1 MKEKTTVGTTLK
13 VVQTTKSKL
22 ISFIKSIL
30 IRAKA
35 YKVEE
40 SKKGHTGDALALRG
54 DEGRDKLR

>member
-22 ISFIKSIL
+22 ISFIKSIS

-35 YKVEE
+35 YKIEE
-40 SKKGHTGDALALRG
+40 SKKGHTGDA
-54 DEGRDKLR
+54 